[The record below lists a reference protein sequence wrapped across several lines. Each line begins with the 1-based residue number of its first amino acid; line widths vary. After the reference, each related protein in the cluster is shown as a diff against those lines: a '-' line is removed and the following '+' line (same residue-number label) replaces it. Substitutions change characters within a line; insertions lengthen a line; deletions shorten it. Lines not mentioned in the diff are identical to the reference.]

1 MSIGETL
8 AAARRGSGLS
18 VTEVSRRTR
27 IRETLVTN
35 IERDDY
41 SGCGGDFYTRGHI
54 RAIAR
59 VVGTDPEPLIEQYDT
74 ARRPAPEPAP
84 AYAAQQSTSARKH
97 GWHLRRHPSGEQ
109 AVESS
114 PRVTPTSPPV
124 TPAAAPPPVTPAEAS
139 PPVTPAA
146 APLPATPAEAS
157 PPVTPAAA
165 PPPVTPAVMP
175 GTWARGGPPGGPVAT
190 ASGQLKLAEMTVPQ
204 PRREPLG
211 QAYTE
216 PLQRGL
222 PADLVGAQ
230 PRREP
235 PAAYAPP
242 RLTPIR
248 RGRRNWP
255 LLLGV
260 ALVVVVGVL
269 GYSFVAA
276 SIRNLMT
283 APAAGS
289 HATSGQNG
297 TALADGTG
305 APSGS
310 TVVVSLT
317 AVRASSVEFTTP
329 AGKYLFRAN
338 LAAGAS
344 KRWTFRHPVTMTVGN
359 PAGVRLVVNGK
370 NPLPHGAARPVAL
383 RLSPGRPAV
392 LATSPITPAPATTPG
407 PLVPARAVA
416 FGVSGPGHGDNPQR
430 ARRAI
435 DHSPGTSWAT
445 DWYASARFGNL
456 YPGTGLLLDMGRPV
470 TITGAQIRLGGA
482 PGASFQ
488 LRVGSAPALADLRP
502 VARAAGASGVVRLRL
517 TTPARGRYVLI
528 WFTKLP
534 LDSHGHFHATVYN
547 VSVDGR
553 A

>member
-1 MSIGETL
+1 MSIGEAL
-8 AAARRGSGLS
+8 AAARRRSGLS

-59 VVGTDPEPLIEQYDT
+59 VVGTDPEPLIEEYDA

-84 AYAAQQSTSARKH
+84 AYAAQQSTAVRTH
-97 GWHLRRHPSGEQ
+97 GWHLRRHPSGDR
-109 AVESS
+109 AVGSSPRVTSAESSPRAMPAESSPRVRPAESS
-114 PRVTPTSPPV
+114 PRVTPT
-124 TPAAAPPPVTPAEAS
+124 AAS
-139 PPVTPAA
+139 PPVTPAG
-146 APLPATPAEAS
+146 
-157 PPVTPAAA
+157 
-165 PPPVTPAVMP
+165 MP
-175 GTWARGGPPGGPVAT
+175 GTRPRGEPPGGPVAT
-190 ASGQLKLAEMTVPQ
+190 VSGQLKLAEMTVPRPRGEQ
-204 PRREPLG
+204 PEQP
-211 QAYTE
+211 YTE
-216 PLQRGL
+216 PFQRAL

-230 PRREP
+230 PRRQP

-242 RLTPIR
+242 RLTPAR
-248 RGRRNWP
+248 TRGQRNWP
-255 LLLGV
+255 LLFGV

-276 SIRNLMT
+276 SIRNLLT
-283 APAAGS
+283 APAARS

-297 TALADGTG
+297 TALAGGTG
-305 APSGS
+305 AANAS
-310 TVVVSLT
+310 TVFVSLT
-317 AVRASSVEFTTP
+317 AVRPSSVEFTTP

-370 NPLPHGAARPVAL
+370 DPLPHGAARPVAL
-383 RLSPGRPAV
+383 RLSPGRPAT
-392 LATSPITPAPATTPG
+392 LSTSPITPAPATTPG
-407 PLVPARAVA
+407 PLAPARAVA
-416 FGVSGPGHGDNPQR
+416 FGVSGPRHGDNPQR

-435 DHSPGTSWAT
+435 DHRPRTSWAT

-488 LRVGSAPALADLRP
+488 LRVGSVPALASLRP

-528 WFTKLP
+528 WFTRLP
-534 LDSHGHFHATVYN
+534 LNAHGHFQAAVYN

>member
-8 AAARRGSGLS
+8 AAARRRSGLS

-27 IRETLVTN
+27 IRETLITN

-74 ARRPAPEPAP
+74 ARRPAPEPTSV
-84 AYAAQQSTSARKH
+84 YAAQQSTPVRTH
-97 GWHLRRHPSGEQ
+97 GWHLRRHPSGER

-114 PRVTPTSPPV
+114 PPVTPTATSPPV
-124 TPAAAPPPVTPAEAS
+124 TPAAAS

-146 APLPATPAEAS
+146 AS
-157 PPVTPAAA
+157 PPVTP
-165 PPPVTPAVMP
+165 VGMP
-175 GTWARGGPPGGPVAT
+175 GARPGGGPPGGPVAT
-190 ASGQLKLAEMTVPQ
+190 ASGQLKLAEMIVPQ
-204 PRREPLG
+204 PRRESPE
-211 QAYTE
+211 QPYSQPFHRA
-216 PLQRGL
+216 L
-222 PADLVGAQ
+222 PADMVGAQ

-242 RLTPIR
+242 KLTPIR
-248 RGRRNWP
+248 IRGRRNWP
-255 LLLGV
+255 LLFGV

-297 TALADGTG
+297 TALAGGTR
-305 APSGS
+305 AANAS
-310 TVVVSLT
+310 TVVVSLI

-344 KRWTFRHPVTMTVGN
+344 KRWTFRHPVTMMVGN

-383 RLSPGRPAV
+383 RLSPGRPAT
-392 LATSPITPAPATTPG
+392 LSTSPITPAPATTPS
-407 PLVPARAVA
+407 PLAPARAVA

-435 DHSPGTSWAT
+435 DHHPRTSWAT

-488 LRVGSAPALADLRP
+488 LRVGSAPALASLRP
-502 VARAAGASGVVRLRL
+502 VARAAGASGLVRLRL

-528 WFTKLP
+528 WFTRLP
-534 LDSHGHFHATVYN
+534 LNSHGHFQATVYH